1 LKVVRI
7 CKKFSIRPTK
17 EKFIDVVTD
26 TILKTY
32 GRRDYFDAIIFIGG
46 GFTALTG
53 YRVDLGQV
61 MMNDTTLF
69 DVLNDKLSKNHKS
82 VDLLFGVPSP
92 YSQGI
97 NERGLTQ
104 VLTNLHA

>member
-1 LKVVRI
+1 MQYVA
-7 CKKFSIRPTK
+7 PTK
-17 EKFIDVVTD
+17 DKFIEVVTD

-32 GRRDYFDAIIFIGG
+32 GKRDYFDAIIFIGG

-61 MMNDTTLF
+61 QMNDTDLF
-69 DVLNDKLSKNHKS
+69 DTLNEKLQKNHKS
-82 VDLLFGVPSP
+82 VDLLFGVPAP

-104 VLTNLHA
+104 VLTNMQS

>member
-1 LKVVRI
+1 MTYVE
-7 CKKFSIRPTK
+7 PTRD
-17 EKFIDVVTD
+17 KFIEAVTDVV
-26 TILKTY
+26 LKTY
-32 GRRDYFDAIIFIGG
+32 GKRDYFDAIIFIGG

-61 MMNDTTLF
+61 IMSDTSLF
-69 DVLNDKLSKNHKS
+69 DVLKDKLEKNHKS

-104 VLTNLHA
+104 VLTNLTA

>member
-1 LKVVRI
+1 
-7 CKKFSIRPTK
+7 
-17 EKFIDVVTD
+17 
-26 TILKTY
+26 
-32 GRRDYFDAIIFIGG
+32 
-46 GFTALTG
+46 
-53 YRVDLGQV
+53 
-61 MMNDTTLF
+61 MNDTTLF